1 VTLKNHNQGLSRGL
15 YDLAD
20 VLNHAAKE
28 LVHIAARLN
37 EAGNEAEAKAVL
49 RIGLVMQAGEDRL
62 VGYGDE
68 VKVGR
73 ISRAAEK

>member
-1 VTLKNHNQGLSRGL
+1 MTRKNCNRGLPRGL
-15 YDLAD
+15 YDLAE
-20 VLNHAAKE
+20 VLSHSAKE

-37 EAGNEAEAKAVL
+37 EAGNEEEARAVL

-68 VKVGR
+68 VKAGWIERCV
-73 ISRAAEK
+73 

>member
-1 VTLKNHNQGLSRGL
+1 MTLKNHNQSLSRGL

-20 VLNHAAKE
+20 VLSHSSKE

-37 EAGNEAEAKAVL
+37 EVGNQAEAKAVL

-62 VGYGDE
+62 VRYGDE
-68 VKVGR
+68 VKAGR
-73 ISRAAEK
+73 IKRCV

>member
-1 VTLKNHNQGLSRGL
+1 MSRGL

-20 VLNHAAKE
+20 VLSHSAKE
-28 LVHIAARLN
+28 LVHIATRLN
-37 EAGNEAEAKAVL
+37 EVGNEAEAKAVL

-68 VKVGR
+68 VKTGR
-73 ISRAAEK
+73 ILRAKE